1 MVDSLL
7 INQQLVERYLA
18 RLRLFDKICSDEE
31 LKTIA
36 NVVEFLKI
44 FKIATQVLSCSVY
57 PTISLVLLFRA
68 EIVKALQATADCAM
82 VIKQRMRQA
91 LSRRLP
97 VTELNIIGAL
107 LDPFQCNLTVVQV
120 Y

>member
-7 INQQLVERYLA
+7 INRKLVERCLA
-18 RLRLFDKICSDEE
+18 RLGLFDKMCSDEE

-44 FKIATQVLSCSVY
+44 FKIATQVLSGSKY

-68 EIVKALQATADCAM
+68 DIVGALQLLPTDCAM
-82 VIKQRMRQA
+82 VMKQRMRQA
-91 LSRRLP
+91 VSRRLS
-97 VTELNIIGAL
+97 
-107 LDPFQCNLTVVQV
+107 LTVLERCLIHSSVT
-120 Y
+120 